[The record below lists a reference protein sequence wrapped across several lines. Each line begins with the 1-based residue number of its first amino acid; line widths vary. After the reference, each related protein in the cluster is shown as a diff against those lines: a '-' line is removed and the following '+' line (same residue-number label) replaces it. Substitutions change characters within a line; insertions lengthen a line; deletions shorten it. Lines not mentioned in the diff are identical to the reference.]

1 MSEQEQIQEQ
11 KEEQKS
17 EQATAEGEEYNEII
31 DILAQ
36 QILEENE
43 EEYARKRWLK
53 RLRKLGIV
61 MAQMYHCKR
70 CNHLWLPKD
79 FDASFNQSEYVTRHL
94 ELKQPPKAC
103 ARCKSKL
110 WNSPPKRKTKHTIEG
125 AKHRDMFQR
134 IIGNDDK
141 IKLFGHDM
149 ITAQRLR
156 LAYRKLRK
164 MEIDADEA
172 RKDLEEK
179 AKLFNIDLEKYKEEE
194 QHKTPEQK
202 EAEWLDT
209 KKRMFEAHKT
219 LQQKDEER
227 EKAEQLEGF
236 KKMILLGAKK
246 DPKILELLKGAK
258 EEYER
263 EKETKT

>member
-1 MSEQEQIQEQ
+1 LSEQEQIQVQ

-17 EQATAEGEEYNEII
+17 EQAAEEEEEYNEII
-31 DILAQ
+31 DVLAQ

-43 EEYARKRWLK
+43 EEYAHSRWLK

-61 MAQMYHCKR
+61 MAEMYHCKR

-79 FDASFNQSEYVTRHL
+79 FDASFNQTEYVARYL
-94 ELKQPPKAC
+94 EHRQPPKAC

-110 WNSPPKRKTKHTIEG
+110 WNSPPKRKTKHTADD
-125 AKHRDMFQR
+125 AKHRDMFQN
-134 IIGNDDK
+134 IIGNNDK
-141 IKLFGHDM
+141 MKLFGHDM

-172 RKDLEEK
+172 MKDLEEK
-179 AKLFNIDLEKYKEEE
+179 AKKFNIDPEKYQEEE

-202 EAEWLDT
+202 EAEWLDL
-209 KKRMFEAHKT
+209 KKRMFEGQKL

-227 EKAEQLEGF
+227 EKAEQLEGL

-246 DPKILELLKGAK
+246 DPKVLELLKGAK
-258 EEYER
+258 EEYEK